1 VLISNF
7 EYVPLRLLR
16 RFVVTGR
23 VLERLGALLPYY
35 EPSQNETSSEP
46 IVGEYERHLALAGA
60 TFRGADVLEI
70 GSGRTNSVGYALARE
85 GARSAVCFEPHAGF
99 DRDGDARLLAATA
112 ATGAIPAATLAAQ
125 VTRTTSLAPV
135 AAASVDVALSSS
147 VLEHVRDLR
156 GLLGEVG
163 RVLRPGGA
171 MLHLVDYRDH
181 FFKYPFHFL
190 QFSAPVWRRWLDPG
204 DLPRWRLSGQL
215 RILHE
220 MGYRVDVLAR
230 TRDDDGFARIAPHL
244 AADFDAADPEIAVTH
259 AALFARRGDPT

>member
-16 RFVVTGR
+16 RFVVTGS
-23 VLERLGALLPYY
+23 VLQKLGALLPYY
-35 EPSQNETSSEP
+35 VPSQNEASSEP
-46 IVGEYERHLALAGA
+46 IVAEYERHLALAGA
-60 TFRGADVLEI
+60 TFRSADVLEI
-70 GSGRTNSVGYALARE
+70 GSGRTNSVGYALARD
-85 GARSAVCFEPHAGF
+85 GARSVVCFEPHAGF
-99 DRDGDARLLAATA
+99 DRGADARLLAATA
-112 ATGAIPAATLAAQ
+112 GANPAAPLAAQ
-125 VTRTTSLAPV
+125 VVRTTLLASV
-135 AAASVDVALSSS
+135 ANASVDLALSSS

-156 GLLGEVG
+156 GLLGELG

-190 QFSAPVWRRWLDPG
+190 QFSAPVWQRWLDPG

-215 RILHE
+215 RILAE

-230 TRDDDGFARIAPHL
+230 TRDDDGFAVIASHL
-244 AADFDAADPEIAVTH
+244 AAEFDAADPEIAVTH
-259 AALFARRGDPT
+259 AALFARRGDAA